1 MYDTDT
7 INAMASGLG
16 EALADG
22 VEPIYSESYGEPV
35 TLELTEEQEKALS
48 AALIKDL
55 GTLYTH
61 ALSFYLSKIPQEDA
75 RGGAVD
81 QITFFVCVPPYI
93 PLEKKRQTIELLN
106 NTMVREVG
114 YKGEMKVIVLF
125 QYHDDEGVGKDGE
138 LFADFKARQAQ
149 Q

>member
-1 MYDTDT
+1 MAT
-7 INAMASGLG
+7 IF
-16 EALADG
+16 G
-22 VEPIYSESYGEPV
+22 VTS
-35 TLELTEEQEKALS
+35 LELTEEQEKALS

-149 Q
+149 K

>member
-1 MYDTDT
+1 MAT
-7 INAMASGLG
+7 IF
-16 EALADG
+16 G
-22 VEPIYSESYGEPV
+22 VTS
-35 TLELTEEQEKALS
+35 LELTEEQEKALR
-48 AALIKDL
+48 ADTIKDL

>member
-1 MYDTDT
+1 MAT
-7 INAMASGLG
+7 IF
-16 EALADG
+16 G
-22 VEPIYSESYGEPV
+22 VTS
-35 TLELTEEQEKALS
+35 LELPEEQEKALS

>member
-1 MYDTDT
+1 MAT
-7 INAMASGLG
+7 IF
-16 EALADG
+16 G
-22 VEPIYSESYGEPV
+22 VTS
-35 TLELTEEQEKALS
+35 LELTEEQEKALS

-149 Q
+149 PYRAKCPNPPHRSQNEKPPLRAAQYE

>member
-1 MYDTDT
+1 MAT
-7 INAMASGLG
+7 IF
-16 EALADG
+16 G
-22 VEPIYSESYGEPV
+22 VTS
-35 TLELTEEQEKALS
+35 LELTEEQEKALS

-138 LFADFKARQAQ
+138 LCADFKARQAQ